1 MANGLATGAGQVD
14 PRMVEEVAMML
25 QQGANPDE
33 LLAQG
38 VPMEVLEMAMQMLQ
52 GQVAQEQGLA
62 RGVQGGGIAQAQG
75 LMA

>member
-14 PRMVEEVAMML
+14 QRMIEEVAMML

-62 RGVQGGGIAQAQG
+62 RGPQGGGIAQAQG